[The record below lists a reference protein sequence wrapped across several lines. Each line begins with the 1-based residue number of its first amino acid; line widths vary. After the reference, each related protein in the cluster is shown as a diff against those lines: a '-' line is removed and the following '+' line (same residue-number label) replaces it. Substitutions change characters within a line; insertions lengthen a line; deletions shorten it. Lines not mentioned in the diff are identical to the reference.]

1 MRICMY
7 TETALP
13 KMGGQEMV
21 VDALARQYLQFG
33 HDVVV
38 LAPYPRRPARA
49 RDETLPYRVVR
60 HPRFI
65 STRHFVTWYRWFL
78 TRLHKKQRTEILHCH
93 NIYIPGYLA
102 ALTRQQ
108 RGIPTVITSHGGD
121 VQAEN
126 VRLVKPFLRKR
137 IIESLRAADALVA
150 ISRFTQ
156 LRMRNLCPEANIVN
170 IPNGV
175 DLAPFTQSAG
185 RPDLLAETLKPKGYI
200 LFMGRLKE
208 RKGVDVLL
216 RALSL
221 MSASTP
227 VPLVIAGAGEEKPAL
242 EELSQSLG
250 LRERVW
256 FVGAAHHPAKAYL
269 FQNALA
275 TVVPSRIWEA
285 FGLVAL
291 ESFASGTPVIG
302 TRLPGLE
309 DLIEP
314 GKTGWLVPP
323 NSPQELAKT
332 LHTAWSNRENCRR
345 MGDEARRF
353 ANDFDWTVV
362 ARRHVALYQELIEK
376 NASRAA

>member
-1 MRICMY
+1 VRICMY

-21 VDALARQYLQFG
+21 VDALARQYLLLG

-38 LAPYPRRPARA
+38 LAPYPRRPLRA

-60 HPRFI
+60 HPRFV

-78 TRLHKKQRTEILHCH
+78 TRLHKSHRTEILHCH

-126 VRLVKPFLRKR
+126 VRLVKPLLRKR

-156 LRMRNLCPEANIVN
+156 LRMRNLCPEANIVS

-175 DLAPFTQSAG
+175 DLAPYSRSAG
-185 RPDLLAETLKPKGYI
+185 RPDILAESLKPKGYL

-216 RALSL
+216 RALAL
-221 MSASTP
+221 MSAAPP
-227 VPLVIAGAGEEKPAL
+227 VPLVVAGAGEEQTAL

-323 NSPQELAKT
+323 ESPQELAKT
-332 LHTAWSNRENCRR
+332 LHTAWSNRENCHR

-362 ARRHVALYQELIEK
+362 ARRHLELYQELIEK
-376 NASRAA
+376 NANQAA

>member
-1 MRICMY
+1 
-7 TETALP
+7 
-13 KMGGQEMV
+13 
-21 VDALARQYLQFG
+21 
-33 HDVVV
+33 
-38 LAPYPRRPARA
+38 
-49 RDETLPYRVVR
+49 
-60 HPRFI
+60 
-65 STRHFVTWYRWFL
+65 
-78 TRLHKKQRTEILHCH
+78 
-93 NIYIPGYLA
+93 
-102 ALTRQQ
+102 
-108 RGIPTVITSHGGD
+108 
-121 VQAEN
+121 
-126 VRLVKPFLRKR
+126 
-137 IIESLRAADALVA
+137 
-150 ISRFTQ
+150 
-156 LRMRNLCPEANIVN
+156 MRNLCPEANIVN

-200 LFMGRLKE
+200 LFMGRLKD

-256 FVGAAHHPAKAYL
+256 FVGAAHYPAKAYL

-362 ARRHVALYQELIEK
+362 ARRMRRFIR
-376 NASRAA
+376 S